1 MFQWGYAA
9 VTNDGMVECLF
20 NHLSDAEEYVF
31 SVWEGYAYEAFCKRS
46 VNEFHEDMRSFSYMD
61 YMNKVP
67 RCLVPHIE
75 SYKVL

>member
-20 NHLSDAEEYVF
+20 NHLVDAEEYVF
-31 SVWEGYAYEAFCKRS
+31 SVWEGYAYEAFCADTDKKT
-46 VNEFHEDMRSFSYMD
+46 YLD

-75 SYKVL
+75 SYRVL

>member
-20 NHLSDAEEYVF
+20 NHLADAEEYVF
-31 SVWEGYAYEAFCKRS
+31 SVWEGYAYDAFCKRS
-46 VNEFHEDMRSFSYMD
+46 VNEFHEDMRPFSYID

>member
-20 NHLSDAEEYVF
+20 NHLADAEEYVF
-31 SVWEGYAYEAFCKRS
+31 SVWEGYAYEAFCTDADKKP
-46 VNEFHEDMRSFSYMD
+46 YLD

>member
-20 NHLSDAEEYVF
+20 NHLSDAEEYIL
-31 SVWEGYAYEAFCKRS
+31 SVCEEYAYEAFCADTNRKS
-46 VNEFHEDMRSFSYMD
+46 YLEYMRC
-61 YMNKVP
+61 VP